1 MKKRLFAVLLS
12 AIILG
17 GAFTGCSDNS
27 DTSDT
32 KDTTTTVSASTDDG
46 EADESNETSS
56 TVKVNTA
63 YGEVEVPASP
73 ARICVLD
80 LGTMDTIDSLGL
92 GDKVVCLQWHK
103 HYPDH
108 LESYYNSET
117 IVSLTST
124 QNRGEETTEDTDP
137 YEMYYGID
145 ADIIIGITDKIT
157 EELYAVLSQIAPT
170 IALENP
176 TEADDLYTAV
186 SNNTKAIASVWG
198 LDDKANSDLAHYDE
212 VVAQLKDKVNG
223 KTFVITSSN
232 TDLSLIQIG
241 NAGKG
246 GSGGGSGNSG
256 SSENKGNSG
265 SSENKGGSSNG
276 GNQKKS
282 QTENLSAFLT
292 KLGMTET
299 TNDVNESAGVSAVT
313 AAAESGTS
321 AEDIAAANIEAINA
335 VNPDVVF
342 IYNYS
347 YTSLD
352 EMTADGFSINGL
364 DDLTAPTC
372 FISNELTYSAGGYTS
387 LTSVL
392 DKLENVFLK

>member
-12 AIILG
+12 ALILG

-32 KDTTTTVSASTDDG
+32 KDTTSSVSASTDDG
-46 EADESNETSS
+46 EVDESNETSS

-108 LESYYNSET
+108 LDSYYNSET

-124 QNRGEETTEDTDP
+124 QNKGEETTEDTDP

-176 TEADDLYTAV
+176 TEADDLFTAV

-198 LDDKANSDLAHYDE
+198 LEDKANSNLAHYDE
-212 VVAQLKDKVNG
+212 VLAQIKDKVNG

-246 GSGGGSGNSG
+246 GSGNSDSG
-256 SSENKGNSG
+256 ENKGNSG

-276 GNQKKS
+276 GKQKNS
-282 QTENLSAFLT
+282 QTANLSAFLT

-299 TNDVNESAGVSAVT
+299 TNNVDESAGVSAVT

-321 AEDIAAANIEAINA
+321 AKDIAAANIEAINA
-335 VNPDVVF
+335 VSSDVVF

-352 EMTADGFSINGL
+352 EMTADGFSINRL

-387 LTSVL
+387 LTSVI

>member
-12 AIILG
+12 ALILG

-32 KDTTTTVSASTDDG
+32 KDTTSSVSASTDDG
-46 EADESNETSS
+46 EVDESNETSS

-108 LESYYNSET
+108 LDSYYNSET

-124 QNRGEETTEDTDP
+124 QNKGEETTEDTDP

-176 TEADDLYTAV
+176 TEADDLFTAV

-198 LDDKANSDLAHYDE
+198 LEDKANSNLAHYDE
-212 VVAQLKDKVNG
+212 VLAQIKDKVNG

-246 GSGGGSGNSG
+246 GSGNSDSG
-256 SSENKGNSG
+256 ENKGNSG

-276 GNQKKS
+276 GKQKNS
-282 QTENLSAFLT
+282 QTANLSAFLT

-299 TNDVNESAGVSAVT
+299 TNNVDESAGVSAVT

-321 AEDIAAANIEAINA
+321 AKDIAAANIEAINA
-335 VNPDVVF
+335 VSSDVVF

-387 LTSVL
+387 LTSVI